1 MAYKPKK
8 EKIPNWLIIL
18 GFFMGFWPG
27 GILLAIRVIQEVNER
42 DNGAARRSDS
52 EWEQKAADASRQH
65 SRTYN
70 AQGKRTYQPP
80 QSGRQEG
87 ETLEDYARRVSRES
101 MNQEKTIQGGM
112 NADGTYRYSYSK
124 NRTTA
129 SGRPV
134 RDTMPRETVK
144 PPRASGMMLDNR
156 KLNAKIGKGLALA
169 GNIVLGIGAFATAV
183 TFLGLLV
190 SGSWFFDVLGVTS
203 LVALCCCTPGAV
215 MSIIGNKKHNRVMR
229 CRTYI
234 SMIGSRRCVSIKEL
248 AAAIPTRYGKCVD
261 DLQWMLGEGMLQ
273 GMYIDG
279 TAKTLTY
286 GDQQP
291 QKEAPSAPKAAEQ
304 PVQTGPNGEKLYPEE
319 LRIRQLNDR
328 ITDDYVSARM
338 DRLEELTHKIL
349 AYAEAHPEKENSLR
363 QFRNHYL
370 PKTFS
375 ILESY
380 ARMERMGVEGGNIG
394 SAMKDVEDIMD
405 KLVLGFEKQL
415 DALFDSEALDVTTDV
430 SVLENMMTM
439 EGLSDLD
446 PFGTMAR
453 KENGETWTMQ

>member
-70 AQGKRTYQPP
+70 AQGQRTYQPP

-129 SGRPV
+129 SGRPPSD
-134 RDTMPRETVK
+134 RTPRETVK

-234 SMIGSRRCVSIKEL
+234 SMIGSRRCVSIKDL
-248 AAAIPTRYGKCVD
+248 AAAIPTRYGK
-261 DLQWMLGEGMLQ
+261 
-273 GMYIDG
+273 
-279 TAKTLTY
+279 
-286 GDQQP
+286 
-291 QKEAPSAPKAAEQ
+291 
-304 PVQTGPNGEKLYPEE
+304 
-319 LRIRQLNDR
+319 
-328 ITDDYVSARM
+328 
-338 DRLEELTHKIL
+338 
-349 AYAEAHPEKENSLR
+349 
-363 QFRNHYL
+363 
-370 PKTFS
+370 
-375 ILESY
+375 
-380 ARMERMGVEGGNIG
+380 
-394 SAMKDVEDIMD
+394 
-405 KLVLGFEKQL
+405 
-415 DALFDSEALDVTTDV
+415 
-430 SVLENMMTM
+430 
-439 EGLSDLD
+439 
-446 PFGTMAR
+446 
-453 KENGETWTMQ
+453 